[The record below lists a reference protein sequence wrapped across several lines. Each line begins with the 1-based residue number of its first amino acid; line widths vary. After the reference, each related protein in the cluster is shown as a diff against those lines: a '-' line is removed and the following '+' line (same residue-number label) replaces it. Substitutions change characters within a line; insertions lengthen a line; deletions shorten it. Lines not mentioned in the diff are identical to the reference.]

1 VTAGGCARIGVLA
14 GVLVTGMVSCGHGA
28 RPTDAECDRA
38 AEQAA
43 KLMDSGFAEQ
53 QSSIGDELAK
63 LCKDPKQ
70 GWTKA
75 QVECVMAAKT
85 AVAFQRCAAD

>member
-1 VTAGGCARIGVLA
+1 MIGRGCARAGVFA
-14 GVLVTGMVSCGHGA
+14 GVLVAGVVGCGHDA
-28 RPTDAECDRA
+28 RPSEAECDRA
-38 AEQAA
+38 AAQAA

-53 QSSIGDELAK
+53 QTAIGDQLAK

-75 QVECVMAAKT
+75 QVACVMAAKT
-85 AVAFQRCAAD
+85 AVAFKKCAD